1 MARAPILYSDLYNKG
16 GDPFE
21 ELTMLSRMWTPT
33 PEPRPRGGVWQ
44 RLDAEAE
51 QHRVH
56 TPSRAAC
63 GQLQDWADGITSA
76 VRVQM
81 HMENT
86 ERDGLDHV
94 MIHSLASIGSGQNAQ
109 RGIMRWLEDTVALS
123 SFQTIV
129 ENPDLVQRTHS
140 YNIVADYKRVCVC
153 GGWVWR

>member
-1 MARAPILYSDLYNKG
+1 
-16 GDPFE
+16 
-21 ELTMLSRMWTPT
+21 MLPRMWTP
-33 PEPRPRGGVWQ
+33 PPAPQFLGRVWQ
-44 RLDAEAE
+44 ISAEEAL
-51 QHRVH
+51 QHRLH
-56 TPSRAAC
+56 TPPRAAC

-81 HMENT
+81 HMGNT

-94 MIHSLASIGSGQNAQ
+94 MIHSLASIGSGQNAH

-129 ENPDLVQRTHS
+129 ENPDVVQRTHS
-140 YNIVADYKRVCVC
+140 YSIVADYKRVCVC